1 MWPQRKEVK
10 RVNVRPLCLYLSV
23 GPLACCLFCLSR
35 LFLISSL
42 FSVYGI
48 SFFYNPVR
56 RATSITRS
64 LISVGARRCQSGRST
79 SPQSVNRPLSEVF
92 RSSLSLFAVGFLRS
106 YTYLYILLR
115 DGESVFV
122 CFPLQIWSPLDLI
135 RQVYRV
141 VSFRLQ
147 CLFVKQ
153 RPWP

>member
-79 SPQSVNRPLSEVF
+79 SPQSVNRPLPEVF
-92 RSSLSLFAVGFLRS
+92 GSSLSLFAVGFFRS
-106 YTYLYILLR
+106 YSIFTFCSETVNL
-115 DGESVFV
+115 
-122 CFPLQIWSPLDLI
+122 
-135 RQVYRV
+135 
-141 VSFRLQ
+141 
-147 CLFVKQ
+147 CLFVSLY
-153 RPWP
+153 RSGPRWI

>member
-23 GPLACCLFCLSR
+23 VPLACCLFCRRGCFS
-35 LFLISSL
+35 FPSL

-92 RSSLSLFAVGFLRS
+92 RSSLSLFAVGFFRS

>member
-1 MWPQRKEVK
+1 MS
-10 RVNVRPLCLYLSV
+10 LSLRRS
-23 GPLACCLFCLSR
+23 PRLLFV
-35 LFLISSL
+35 LFVEAVFPISSL

-92 RSSLSLFAVGFLRS
+92 GSSLSLFAVGFFRS

>member
-1 MWPQRKEVK
+1 M
-10 RVNVRPLCLYLSV
+10 RPLCLYLSV

-92 RSSLSLFAVGFLRS
+92 RSSLSLFAVGFFRS

-135 RQVYRV
+135 RQVYRM

>member
-1 MWPQRKEVK
+1 MLLKPPAPCGKHLWMWPQRKEVK

-92 RSSLSLFAVGFLRS
+92 RSSLSLFAVGFFRS
-106 YTYLYILLR
+106 YSIFTFCSETVNL
-115 DGESVFV
+115 
-122 CFPLQIWSPLDLI
+122 
-135 RQVYRV
+135 
-141 VSFRLQ
+141 
-147 CLFVKQ
+147 CLFVSLY
-153 RPWP
+153 RSGPRWI

>member
-1 MWPQRKEVK
+1 MS
-10 RVNVRPLCLYLSV
+10 LSLRRS
-23 GPLACCLFCLSR
+23 PRLLFV
-35 LFLISSL
+35 LFVEAVFPISSL

-92 RSSLSLFAVGFLRS
+92 GSSLSLFAVGFFRS

-141 VSFRLQ
+141 VLFRLQ

>member
-1 MWPQRKEVK
+1 MS
-10 RVNVRPLCLYLSV
+10 LSLRRS
-23 GPLACCLFCLSR
+23 PRLLFV
-35 LFLISSL
+35 LFVEAVFPISSL